1 MAWVMYY
8 PVAAAGTYFIGRNI
22 LFRGTTYAID
32 YILNSNADPDIKET
46 HTVATI
52 SSMLRSYEDLPKNHP
67 AYESKRAVEQALM
80 GLQDVVDRARLR
92 LSVHESGWLTRWRTF
107 DARSDNLQIES
118 KARELMSRL
127 DIFTK
132 LIQCPELPPLSTVSM
147 PHNKQYQNDHHY
159 HSYTEK
165 TDTIADEED
174 IVPIAP
180 VTTLSFYNDFR
191 VW

>member
-1 MAWVMYY
+1 MYY

-32 YILNSNADPDIKET
+32 YILNANASPDIKET
-46 HTVATI
+46 HTVETI
-52 SSMLRSYEDLPKNHP
+52 SAMLKTYESLSKHHP
-67 AYESKRAVEQALM
+67 AYESKRAIEQALKN
-80 GLQDVVDRARLR
+80 LQDSVDRARLK
-92 LSVHESGWLTRWRTF
+92 LAVHEAGWFTRWRTF
-107 DARSDNLQIES
+107 DARADNVQIES
-118 KARELMSRL
+118 KAKELMSRL
-127 DIFTK
+127 DIFTR

-147 PHNKQYQNDHHY
+147 PHNKQYQNDQHY

-165 TDTIADEED
+165 SNTIADEQD

-180 VTTLSFYNDFR
+180 VTTLSLYNEFG

>member
-1 MAWVMYY
+1 MYY

-46 HTVATI
+46 HTVETI
-52 SSMLRSYEDLPKNHP
+52 SSMLKTYRNLSKTHP
-67 AYESKRAVEQALM
+67 AYESKLAVEQALKD
-80 GLQDVVDRARLR
+80 LQDVVDRARLR
-92 LSVHESGWLTRWRTF
+92 LSVHEAGWVTRWRTF
-107 DARSDNLQIES
+107 DARPDNIHIES

-132 LIQCPELPPLSTVSM
+132 LIRCPELPPMSTMRM
-147 PHNKQYQNDHHY
+147 PHNKKNKNHQHY

-165 TDTIADEED
+165 TNTIADEEN

-180 VTTLSFYNDFR
+180 VTTLSLYHDFR
-191 VW
+191 VR

>member
-32 YILNSNADPDIKET
+32 YILNANADPDIKET
-46 HTVATI
+46 HTVETI
-52 SSMLRSYEDLPKNHP
+52 SSMLKSYDNLSIHHP
-67 AYESKRAVEQALM
+67 AHESKRAVEEALKD
-80 GLQDVVDRARLR
+80 LQDVVDRGRLR
-92 LSVHESGWLTRWRTF
+92 LSVHETGWVSRWRTF
-107 DARSDNLQIES
+107 DARPDNLQIES

-147 PHNKQYQNDHHY
+147 PHNKKYQNDQHY

-180 VTTLSFYNDFR
+180 VTTLSLYNDFSIR
-191 VW
+191 